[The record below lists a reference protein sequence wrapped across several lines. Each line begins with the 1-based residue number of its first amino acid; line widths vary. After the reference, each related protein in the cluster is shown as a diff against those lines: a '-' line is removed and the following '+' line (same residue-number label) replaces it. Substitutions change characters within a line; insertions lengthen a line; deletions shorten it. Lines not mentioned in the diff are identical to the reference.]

1 MRNKEYLEY
10 TYNHRKAVIFV
21 TNKFISKGLITGD
34 TASAMIKRAK
44 KHDLDKAFLYTLIDK
59 PLASRYHK
67 LTSSHHMQANNITDK
82 WMLDYIEAIIDYESS
97 YYTKDD
103 KPLNAYDTIMNAE
116 KYNLGLRNCEEML
129 RILKSFGMDR
139 SYTVDRNNQEWQD
152 YYYGYMDKCPPTEE
166 NILSEIYTYLFQNL
180 TTVHCTNIIQEL
192 DLKNK
197 DTITASIVEN
207 AVINK
212 IRLMENLHKAN

>member
-1 MRNKEYLEY
+1 
-10 TYNHRKAVIFV
+10 
-21 TNKFISKGLITGD
+21 
-34 TASAMIKRAK
+34 
-44 KHDLDKAFLYTLIDK
+44 
-59 PLASRYHK
+59 
-67 LTSSHHMQANNITDK
+67 
-82 WMLDYIEAIIDYESS
+82 
-97 YYTKDD
+97 
-103 KPLNAYDTIMNAE
+103 
-116 KYNLGLRNCEEML
+116 
-129 RILKSFGMDR
+129 MDR